1 MMRGG
6 GSGGS
11 RIEYDDDSLRRLR
24 GASEI
29 FAGGA
34 EEDLSRGG

>member
-11 RIEYDDDSLRRLR
+11 RIEYDDDNLRRLR
-24 GASEI
+24 GSEI

-34 EEDLSRGG
+34 EEC